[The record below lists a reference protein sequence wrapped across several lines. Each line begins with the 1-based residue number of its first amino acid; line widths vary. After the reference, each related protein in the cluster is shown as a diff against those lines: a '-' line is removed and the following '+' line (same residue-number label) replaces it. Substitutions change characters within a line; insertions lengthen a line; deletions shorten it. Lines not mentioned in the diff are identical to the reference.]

1 MANLTD
7 KQEKFVQG
15 LLRGLSQREAYKQ
28 AYNTSK
34 MKDNVIDVKANEL
47 LKNGKVSVR
56 YRELHGKVIEQSEK
70 EAIADATEIMK
81 YWTKLM
87 RGEETDETIM
97 VDPRIGVVREEQ
109 RVDNKTRLSASKEL
123 AKRFGLD
130 KPAAEINDNKIQIE
144 MVDADED

>member
-1 MANLTD
+1 MSNLTD

-15 LLRGLSQREAYKQ
+15 LLKGLSQREAYKQ

-34 MKDNVIDVKANEL
+34 MSDKTIDEVASKL
-47 LKNGKVSVR
+47 FKNHKVTTR
-56 YRELHGKVIEQSEK
+56 YNELHGKVVEK
-70 EAIADATEIMK
+70 AEKKTIADATEIME

-87 RGEETDETIM
+87 RGEETDEAIM

-109 RVDNKTRLSASKEL
+109 RVDNKTRLMASKEL

-130 KPAAEINDNKIQIE
+130 KAIKDMEDTKIEIE